1 MVINM
6 YLLNC
11 FFIYSI
17 LGFVF
22 EGLFTLITKNHFS
35 SGILYGPWTP
45 VYGFGAILT
54 IIISKKIFKK
64 IHQNKIIETII
75 TFIVLTLV
83 LTLIEWLGGIL
94 IEFLFHETL
103 WNYKDYK
110 FNIGKYISLEMSLIW
125 GIISILIIYFIK
137 PIIDKIENK
146 IPKFITIILTILF
159 ILDLI
164 ITTFIKL
171 KESI

>member
-17 LGFVF
+17 LGFII
-22 EGLFTLITKNHFS
+22 EGLFTLIVSGKFS

-54 IIISKKIFKK
+54 IVISKKIFKNMHK
-64 IHQNKIIETII
+64 SRFVETIV
-75 TFIVLTLV
+75 TF
-83 LTLIEWLGGIL
+83 IEWLGGIL
-94 IEFLFHETL
+94 IENLFHETL

-110 FNIGKYISLEMSLIW
+110 YNIGKYISLEMSLVW
-125 GIISILIIYFIK
+125 GIVSILIIYFVK
-137 PIIDKIENK
+137 RIIDKLEKK
-146 IPKFITIILTILF
+146 IPKFITIIFATLF
-159 ILDLI
+159 IIDLI
-164 ITTFIKL
+164 TTTVIKL
-171 KESI
+171 K

>member
-17 LGFVF
+17 LGFII
-22 EGLFTLITKNHFS
+22 EGLFTLIVSGKFS

-54 IIISKKIFKK
+54 IVISKKIFKNMHK
-64 IHQNKIIETII
+64 SRFVETIV
-75 TFIVLTLV
+75 TFIVLTV
-83 LTLIEWLGGIL
+83 TLTFIEWLGGIL
-94 IEFLFHETL
+94 IENLFHETL

-110 FNIGKYISLEMSLIW
+110 YNIGKYISLEMSLVW
-125 GIISILIIYFIK
+125 GISSILIIYFVK
-137 PIIDKIENK
+137 RIIDKLEKK
-146 IPKFITIILTILF
+146 IPKFITIIFATLF
-159 ILDLI
+159 IIDLI
-164 ITTFIKL
+164 TTTVIKL
-171 KESI
+171 K

>member
-6 YLLNC
+6 YLINC

-17 LGFVF
+17 LGFII
-22 EGLFTLITKNHFS
+22 EGIFTLIVSGHFS

-54 IIISKKIFKK
+54 IIISRKIFKNMHK
-64 IHQNKIIETII
+64 SRLIETVV
-75 TFIVLTLV
+75 TFIILTIV

-94 IEFLFHETL
+94 IENLFHETL
-103 WNYKDYK
+103 WNYKHYK
-110 FNIGKYISLEMSLIW
+110 YNIGKYVALEMSLVW
-125 GIISILIIYFIK
+125 GIASILIIYFVK
-137 PIIDKIENK
+137 PIIDKLEEK

-159 ILDLI
+159 IVDLI
-164 ITTFIKL
+164 TTTVIKL
-171 KESI
+171 K